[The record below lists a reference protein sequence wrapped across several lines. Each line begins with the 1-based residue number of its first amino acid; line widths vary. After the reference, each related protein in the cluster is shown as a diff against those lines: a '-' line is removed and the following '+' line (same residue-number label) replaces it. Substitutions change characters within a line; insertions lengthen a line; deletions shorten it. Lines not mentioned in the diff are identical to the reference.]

1 MTNVQKSHESY
12 VGPVI
17 EDAPEV
23 TGGSDNTILPL
34 PTEKNKI
41 EAMTTGGS
49 EHLET
54 IATVN
59 GLKFVMK
66 DVPIDEIIVESNVR
80 ELETMELDDLV
91 ASFRLEGYDRTF
103 PMMGHYRSDGLIGLI
118 RGHRRNLSIQH
129 LRDNHPVE
137 YDRHFGKNAKVPVLV
152 PYKNK
157 TLNERQIT
165 ILKIDHSQKKRTK
178 PLNSWEKFEAVR
190 QFRRVGIDSSSE
202 LAERLGMFRFGKD
215 GTTIVFQTSQVKK
228 YLGWLHFNGTIL
240 REVRIFHLF
249 GSDTIVNKS
258 NGLRVCPED
267 QVSLVGTDL
276 RAVTVGAG
284 KTEVTVLKD
293 SEDREVSGSSEGCR
307 IVAKCTFNNLDA
319 LGGIVRHAEYG
330 ESSDLYTKCW
340 VGMQEGKVV
349 KFVKG
354 SLIMPDTESQDSPES
369 QDAPSLE
376 QKAAKKV
383 LLDWGDNPVIRDAM
397 SVVLGLKT
405 SDALADTVSQATPMD
420 QVMTALRTMDDA
432 GIAAVMQACQDR
444 LAVLNE
450 AD

>member
-1 MTNVQKSHESY
+1 MTNVSKSHESY

-17 EDAPEV
+17 EDAAEV
-23 TGGSDNTILPL
+23 KGGSSETILPL

-59 GLKFVMK
+59 GIKFVMK
-66 DVPIDEIIVESNVR
+66 EMPLDSIIIESNVR
-80 ELETMELDDLV
+80 ELETMELDDLA

-103 PMMGHYRSDGLIGLI
+103 PMMGHVRSDGKIGLI
-118 RGHRRNLSIQH
+118 RGHRRNLSIHH
-129 LRDNHPVE
+129 LRENHPVE
-137 YDRHFGKNAKVPVLV
+137 FDRHFGKKPTVPVLV

-157 TLNERQIT
+157 VLSERQVT

-228 YLGWLHFNGTIL
+228 YLGWLHFNGTML

-258 NGLRVCPED
+258 NGLRVCPEN
-267 QVSLVGTDL
+267 QESYKGTNL

-284 KTEVTVLKD
+284 KSEVTVLKD

-330 ESSDLYTKCW
+330 ESSDLYKRCW
-340 VGMQEGKVV
+340 VGMKQGKVV

-354 SLIMPDTESQDSPES
+354 SLIMPDTDSQDSPES

-397 SVVLGLKT
+397 SVVLGTKT
-405 SDALADTVSQATPMD
+405 PDVLADTVSQVTPMA
-420 QVMTALRTMDDA
+420 QVLTALRTMDDA
-432 GIAAVMQACQDR
+432 GIAEVIQGCQAR
-444 LAVLNE
+444 LAALNE